1 MKIYTVFINGTF
13 HGEYVASSAYFA
25 RMACAHDYGCSLSLF
40 DKTHKEHGCHVVVS
54 LKL

>member
-1 MKIYTVFINGTF
+1 MKTYTVFVNDTY

-40 DKTHKEHGCHVVVS
+40 DKTHQEHGCNVVVT
-54 LKL
+54 LKA